1 VSLPESGNDVWRLDM
16 SARKHYS
23 TSVDSPFGRLVL
35 IASDAGLCYL
45 KWPGDRSERLAAFGT
60 LQDAPGHTVLAAAR
74 RQLEE
79 YFAGTR
85 TEFDIPFDLAGT
97 DFQRRAWMALAAV
110 PFGTTTTYSEQAERL
125 GARAAVRAVG
135 AANGRNPVS
144 IILPCHRVVGKDG
157 SLTGYAGG
165 LETKRALLDHEQEV
179 MARMARQAILSS

>member
-1 VSLPESGNDVWRLDM
+1 VNVN
-16 SARKHYS
+16 KHYS

-35 IASDAGLCYL
+35 VASDTGLCYV
-45 KWPGDRSERLAAFGT
+45 KWPGDDSGRLGAFGR
-60 LQDAPGHTVLAAAR
+60 LQDAPGHTVLASAR
-74 RQLEE
+74 QQLEE

-97 DFQRRAWMALAAV
+97 DFQRRAWMALAAI

-165 LETKRALLDHEQEV
+165 LETKRALLDHEQAV
-179 MARMARQAILSS
+179 MARRGRGVVLSS